1 MYNRLLLSVCVVGHA
16 CLFAAWLSG
25 AGARTRGGGGSLKA
39 VRPIW
44 PRSVCLDDR
53 NNDNVYH
60 FFFLSLAGLRQHERP
75 GYSVVVHALFNLTMP
90 YHVDGFELLAPEF
103 NFDPHPPPG
112 VAHRCAKFDSRTD
125 GWPSPEV
132 FDASGKISWC
142 AQDDDALP
150 PRERACVY
158 EVGTL
163 VTAAGSTDSFPLS
176 AHHFFRDFFR
186 KKLFAAGLLP
196 DVRALD
202 PGALYYIMRK
212 TKGVREIMN
221 EAEYLP
227 GLKALGFKFI
237 HLEEFRVLE
246 KLRLFATA
254 RCIVS
259 PQSSSSVFMAVM
271 DTRALFIE
279 IFPRDAPNQMAQFV
293 NMAADVGVPF
303 RRYTEVDT
311 VYDNIA
317 PPLHKGMYGIFNMRV
332 KSPEALV
339 QYVAA
344 QVAETDAEARLPDR
358 IEAVRSPTPTETP
371 WALR

>member
-1 MYNRLLLSVCVVGHA
+1 MYNFVLLCVCLVGHA
-16 CLFAAWLSG
+16 ALFAAFLSG
-25 AGARTRGGGGSLKA
+25 GGARTRGGSPPSA
-39 VRPIW
+39 RPVW

-75 GYSVVVHALFNLTMP
+75 GYSVVVHALFNLTRP
-90 YHVDGFELLAPEF
+90 YHADAFALLAPEF
-103 NFDPHPPPG
+103 LYDPRPPRG
-112 VAHRCAKFDSRTD
+112 IAHRCAKFDTRTD

-132 FDASGKISWC
+132 FDASGQISWC

-150 PRERACVY
+150 PRGQACVY

-176 AHHFFRDFFR
+176 SHLFFRDFFR
-186 KKLFAAGLLP
+186 RKLAAAGLLP
-196 DVRALD
+196 DARALD
-202 PGALYYIMRK
+202 PGALYYILRK

-221 EAEYLP
+221 EDAYLP
-227 GLKALGFKFI
+227 GLQALGFTII
-237 HLEEFRVLE
+237 HLEDFRVLE

-259 PQSSSSVFMAVM
+259 PQSSSSVFMAAM

-279 IFPRDAPNQMAQFV
+279 IFPHDAPNAMAQFV
-293 NMAADVGVPF
+293 GMAADVGVPF

-332 KSPEALV
+332 RNPEALLAF
-339 QYVAA
+339 VAA
-344 QVAETDAEARLPDR
+344 QLVETDTEARLPERVDV
-358 IEAVRSPTPTETP
+358 ARSPSPSETP
-371 WALR
+371 WALRQ